1 MRGRWRDLEPGD
13 RLGPY
18 ALERQLG
25 EGATGV
31 VFRALREP
39 DGTKVAVKVLRRGL
53 SRDPVYRQRFLREA
67 RVANEVEHRHL
78 VPMLDAGEHDG
89 FTFLASAYL
98 DGGSLADLLAA
109 DGRLA
114 LDECVRL
121 ALEIAGGLA
130 ALHEHG
136 IVHRDVK
143 PANVMLDRHGTS
155 ALTDFGLA
163 KGAAYT
169 VLTRPGQWLGTLDY
183 LAPEL
188 IEGSEA
194 TPASDI
200 YALGCVVYECVTG
213 AAPFSDRQLLEVA
226 VAHLEDEPQS
236 PRERRDTVSEE
247 LSWAILLALAKDPAQ
262 RPPTA
267 HSFARIV
274 NAASK
279 AG

>member
-1 MRGRWRDLEPGD
+1 VRGRRRDLEPGD

-18 ALERQLG
+18 ELERELG
-25 EGATGV
+25 EGASGV

-39 DGTKVAVKVLRRGL
+39 DGTTVAVKVLRPGL

-67 RVANEVEHRHL
+67 RIANQVQHRHL
-78 VPMLDAGEHDG
+78 VPVLDAGEHDG
-89 FTFLASAYL
+89 FTFLASAFF

-114 LDECVRL
+114 LGECVRL
-121 ALEIAGGLA
+121 ALEISGGLA
-130 ALHEHG
+130 ALHERG

-143 PANVMLDRHGTS
+143 PGNVMLDRHGTS

-194 TPASDI
+194 TPGSDI
-200 YALGCVVYECVTG
+200 YALGCLVYECVTG
-213 AAPFSDRQLLEVA
+213 AAPFSERRALEVA
-226 VAHLEDEPQS
+226 VAHLEDEPRS

-247 LSWAILLALAKDPAQ
+247 LSWAILRALAKDPAQ

-267 HSFARIV
+267 RSFARIV